1 MTKGG
6 VLIRVKVVVSQLV
19 MSHLADC
26 MDEIPTVQ
34 VFEPIFV
41 RIVRIGSTIEL
52 MGRRVLNPLLIM
64 SILGKALGH
73 V

>member
-6 VLIRVKVVVSQLV
+6 VLIRVKVVVSQLA
-19 MSHLADC
+19 MSHLADR

-64 SILGKALGH
+64 SILGKVLGH